1 MFSLEEEKKRLNLRI
16 RRSLF
21 QQTVDYIKQ
30 YQDYKKQFGI
40 NVSEIRENS
49 RRHLYELINGN
60 NNTII
65 QLVQKVDEL
74 KDLITKNELNN
85 M

>member
-16 RRSLF
+16 RSSLF

>member
-1 MFSLEEEKKRLNLRI
+1 MFSLDEEKKRLNLRI
-16 RRSLF
+16 RSSLF

-49 RRHLYELINGN
+49 RRHLYELVNGN
-60 NNTII
+60 SNAII
-65 QLVQKVDEL
+65 QLMQKVDEL
-74 KDLITKNELNN
+74 KDLLNH
-85 M
+85 

>member
-16 RRSLF
+16 RSSLF

-30 YQDYKKQFGI
+30 YQDYKQQLRI
-40 NVSEIRENS
+40 NISEIRENS
-49 RRHLYELINGN
+49 RRHLYELVNGN

-74 KDLITKNELNN
+74 KDLIAKNELN

>member
-16 RRSLF
+16 HNSVF
-21 QQTVDYIKQ
+21 CQTVDYIKQ

-40 NVSEIRENS
+40 NVSQIRENS
-49 RRHLYELINGN
+49 RRHLYELVNGN

-65 QLVQKVDEL
+65 QLVQKIDEL
-74 KDLITKNELNN
+74 KELMARDELII
-85 M
+85 